1 MSALPVNG
9 NHRLRCRQLE
19 RETAVRI
26 LIADDHTLVRA
37 GLRRLLEGLPG
48 MEVVAEARSGRET
61 MDLIALHRPDVVLLD
76 LSMPDGSGLDVAEA
90 MRRRYPEIAAVVCS
104 MHSDAETVRRAL
116 DVGVRGFVLKDAA
129 VAELELAVRAA
140 AVGELFL
147 SPRVSGALLAP
158 RARPTGVGAGSAGA
172 GVDAL
177 SPRQREILRRLGHGE
192 TTKQIAAA
200 LEISVKT
207 VESHRARIMETLR
220 LRRAS
225 ELVRYATRY
234 VDGRSGDDG
243 KPPL

>member
-1 MSALPVNG
+1 M
-9 NHRLRCRQLE
+9 
-19 RETAVRI
+19 RI

-48 MEVVAEARSGRET
+48 LVVVAEARSGRET

-90 MRRRYPEIAAVVCS
+90 MRRRHPEIAAVVCS

-158 RARPTGVGAGSAGA
+158 HVRPTGVGA

-234 VDGRSGDDG
+234 VDGRNGDDG